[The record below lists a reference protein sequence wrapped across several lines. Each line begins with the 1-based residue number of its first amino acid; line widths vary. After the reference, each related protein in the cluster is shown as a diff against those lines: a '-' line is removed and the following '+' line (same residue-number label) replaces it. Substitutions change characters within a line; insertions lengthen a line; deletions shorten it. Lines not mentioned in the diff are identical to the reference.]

1 MTASPGGLSDP
12 NPVPP
17 EASDSDPAG
26 GARALCLLY
35 PRPLGTSPWVGDTDE
50 GAFERYIPFKGAIAG
65 KGLGTTG
72 LEAIRTQTL
81 SFIEYWELELSGVR
95 D

>member
-1 MTASPGGLSDP
+1 MLY
-12 NPVPP
+12 
-17 EASDSDPAG
+17 SDSKVIPK
-26 GARALCLLY
+26 
-35 PRPLGTSPWVGDTDE
+35 VGDIPPLRGGGKLSSDMTLQS